1 MLQSHVMS
9 HHSNQ
14 KSSKTVAHASTQQA
28 CAPDSWLLMLRVR
41 RWPQVTGWHH
51 PVEWSGGEGKLTFV
65 MLLTKNERRKKQS
78 RNKWMGSDL
87 SFPVRN
93 SANLSFQPLL
103 DGGGRTCSRRSRTWC
118 CNTSPLMPWL
128 SRKRPSSRWLLL
140 GENEGRDSIT
150 ARTQND
156 LTPRKWNCQY
166 ETKDQFFCS
175 LFVPKNL
182 YP

>member
-9 HHSNQ
+9 HRSNH

-51 PVEWSGGEGKLTFV
+51 PVGWSGGEGKLTFV
-65 MLLTKNERRKKQS
+65 MLLTKNGRRKKQS
-78 RNKWMGSDL
+78 RNQEIRLELPGFS
-87 SFPVRN
+87 N

-128 SRKRPSSRWLLL
+128 SRKRPSSRWLLS

-175 LFVPKNL
+175 LLVPKNL